1 MLLLWL
7 FKSNVWYNLDHFKNI
22 IIRIYPNYAHN
33 DIPTKRLP
41 KHALFLDQLIKLK
54 LEYSYN
60 IFHSFQKF
68 TIYDT
73 ASKKEII

>member
-1 MLLLWL
+1 M
-7 FKSNVWYNLDHFKNI
+7 FVE
-22 IIRIYPNYAHN
+22 
-33 DIPTKRLP
+33 KRLP
-41 KHALFLDQLIKLK
+41 KPALFLDQLIKLK